1 MVLPCFPRSALVRT
15 AQKRGHHSS
24 GEKTQSLIMNI
35 GDISDITLQLESS
48 ELNGEK
54 LLGGKFE
61 LQTVRG

>member
-1 MVLPCFPRSALVRT
+1 MYLRLKPQVGAD
-15 AQKRGHHSS
+15 GDHHVHVARSS